1 MSDRRGRL
9 DQIEVELQRTEER
22 GGRESRM
29 DCRANVVAKSG
40 KRQLRRACPAP
51 DGLLRLDD
59 ANRSPGLCERD
70 RSCKA
75 VRPCPDDNSVKRL

>member
-9 DQIEVELQRTEER
+9 DQIEVELQRAEEG

-29 DCRANVVAKSG
+29 DCGANVVTKSG

-51 DGLLRLDD
+51 DGLAGLDD
-59 ANRSPGLCERD
+59 ANRSPGLSERD
-70 RSCKA
+70 RSSKA
-75 VRPCPDDNSVKRL
+75 VRPCPDDDGV